1 MAHVGEVPIDHS
13 PEVVVAG
20 SSEDVFEAGH
30 VSPGE
35 DDVVDS
41 VPVIVAVVTTLEM
54 LINVVGRVGPT
65 LSHLVSPLE
74 WVRDLEI
81 TTVDVTS

>member
-1 MAHVGEVPIDHS
+1 MAHVGEVPVDDS
-13 PEVVVAG
+13 PEIVVAG
-20 SSEDVFEAGH
+20 SSEDVVKAGH
-30 VSPGE
+30 VSPGVE
-35 DDVVDS
+35 DVVES
-41 VPVIVAVVTTLEM
+41 RPVIVAVVTTLEM